1 MKLLMENWRA
11 YLSEAQTLDVYG
23 SLYLFEGDEVSK
35 TPFYEAINMLS
46 ESDDDADRFLE
57 NWERSID
64 HMFGGLDEAVPIET
78 GVQAVDDAILKASTQ
93 AYMALNK
100 MKGKAFGSVLNVVG
114 KMKGFAEKNPK
125 TTKATVFVGQVLIA
139 AAVTTAAIHAVEGNT
154 NDMEGMQDTLGD
166 IMKAAARAKE
176 DLFDIMQDLDTVPNQ
191 AKDFTVDY
199 IAPKGWEQEFGDWG
213 RWLNP
218 EELAQR
224 AQEVEK
230 MGDQVSQAIGDSSLE
245 QAMSG
250 WEDGMENAI
259 EQLPDIAE
267 PGSGVEQAAPTGGID
282 WQSMNHGIDAN
293 VYDKYGPYGE
303 SLLNWEDGQE
313 KTQALEKAAKQWNE
327 FKKMAETLDGGGS
340 LEDLG
345 METRNDFRKWANDT
359 VYAPG
364 RLDQVASNIGRAVK
378 NVDAAVS
385 GKSALGTEFLDAGQG
400 SVPPNYMKWLRKMM
414 RASLKT

>member
-1 MKLLMENWRA
+1 VKLLMENWRA
-11 YLSEAQTLDVYG
+11 YLSEAQTSDIYG
-23 SLYLFEGDEVSK
+23 NLYLFEDDTVSK
-35 TPFYEAINMLS
+35 TSFYDAINMLS
-46 ESDDDADRFLE
+46 ESDEDTATFLE
-57 NWERSID
+57 NWERSVD
-64 HMFGGLDEAVPIET
+64 HMFGSLDEAVPIET
-78 GVQAVDDAILKASTQ
+78 GVQGVDDAILKASTQ

-125 TTKATVFVGQVLIA
+125 TTKAAVFVGQVLIA
-139 AAVTTAAIHAVEGNT
+139 AAVTTAAIHVVEGNT

-267 PGSGVEQAAPTGGID
+267 PGSGGFEQTIEDIKSATTSEEFMDILKRGETPSTKSLQDLARQIESGEFDGEGRKALRDLIKQMPAGPEKKQLRGFIRARDSAKVIKTIFNVTPHGALVNIIDKLDTGEKI
-282 WQSMNHGIDAN
+282 IRTAT
-293 VYDKYGPYGE
+293 
-303 SLLNWEDGQE
+303 DGSDF
-313 KTQALEKAAKQWNE
+313 AGRVAKGVT
-327 FKKMAETLDGGGS
+327 KLGRS
-340 LEDLG
+340 LE
-345 METRNDFRKWANDT
+345 
-359 VYAPG
+359 
-364 RLDQVASNIGRAVK
+364 
-378 NVDAAVS
+378 
-385 GKSALGTEFLDAGQG
+385 
-400 SVPPNYMKWLRKMM
+400 
-414 RASLKT
+414 